1 MNRFWDNLD
10 ERYVKICTY
19 ASVTVLLTVGAL
31 MLLHFASPAF
41 AKIWELL
48 CAVVEPLVYGAAL
61 SYVLNPLIK
70 CVSRMLGHHERFAAD
85 ETRCR
90 TTAVVLSLVLVA
102 LFLLV
107 IVAIFVL
114 MITHSV
120 TNLRWEAIQALFGEA
135 QGGLM
140 QLVGVAQR
148 RLEEWGIIS
157 LGGERSLL
165 DVFNGAKNF
174 ATTTVFAVIF
184 GVYFLI
190 DGPRVTG
197 YLGRVASAVL
207 GRHAIDPT
215 PFFRDAD
222 RVFSGYF
229 RGQGIDALVV
239 GLFSG
244 IMLTIVGVP
253 FAPVVGLLAGLGN
266 LIPYVGGPVGF
277 CSIALMCIP
286 DMAWGTMVAGFAV
299 MAVVMFVDANVI
311 NPKLLSDNVEVH
323 PILVVAALIAGGA
336 VGGLAG
342 MLVAVPS
349 AAFIKIQVDR
359 WLERREAD
367 GRT

>member
-10 ERYVKICTY
+10 ERYVKICAY
-19 ASVTVLLTVGAL
+19 AGVTAVLVVGAL
-31 MLLHFASPAF
+31 MLLYFASPVF

-61 SYVLNPLIK
+61 SYVLNPLVK
-70 CVSRMLGHHERFAAD
+70 RVSAMLKRHEHFAMDGTRRRM
-85 ETRCR
+85 
-90 TTAVVLSLVLVA
+90 TAVALSLVLVA
-102 LFLLV
+102 LFLLA

-114 MITHSV
+114 MVTHSV
-120 TNLRWEAIQALFGEA
+120 TNLRWESIQALFGEA

-140 QLVGVAQR
+140 HMVSVAQK

-157 LGGERSLL
+157 LGGDHKLL
-165 DVFNGAKNF
+165 DTFNEAKNVV
-174 ATTTVFAVIF
+174 TTIVFAVIF

-190 DGPRVTG
+190 DGPRVTE
-197 YLGRVASAVL
+197 YLGRVARALL

-215 PFFRDAD
+215 PFFEDAD

-239 GLFSG
+239 GLLSG
-244 IMLTIVGVP
+244 IALTIVGVP

-286 DMAWGTMVAGFAV
+286 DMAWGTMIAGFVV
-299 MAVVMFVDANVI
+299 MAIVMFVDANVI

-342 MLVAVPS
+342 MLVAVPF

-359 WLERREAD
+359 WLERREN
-367 GRT
+367 GER